1 MAFLIDSNVL
11 SETSRPKPSPKVLD
25 WMEAQDA
32 ELRMS
37 AITIG
42 ELIKGIR
49 LMDGGRRRDQIE
61 NWFQRIEIWSRG
73 RVISLD
79 ESTMRLWGALYAK
92 YQKAGLKL
100 NLMDSLIAATALEH
114 QLTLVTRNES
124 DFPDEVTV
132 FNPWK

>member
-11 SETSRPKPSPKVLD
+11 SETSRPKPSVRVLD
-25 WMEAQDA
+25 WLEAQDA
-32 ELRMS
+32 ELRIC

-49 LMDGGRRRDQIE
+49 LMDGGRRRDRIE
-61 NWFQRIEIWSRG
+61 NWFQRIEMWSKG

-92 YQKAGLKL
+92 HQKAGLKL
-100 NLMDSLIAATALEH
+100 NVMDSLIAATALEH